1 MLETYSTIKNEAY
14 MTFQNQEKLSDTFL
28 SLTDSL
34 SKYRRAELQDD
45 DGTNLIEKLYVD
57 PLDNDLILKSMLKNN
72 TTLLMGRKG
81 TGKSTIINRFQHE
94 IRKSDN
100 KLSLYIDVKALFE
113 QTKKSYFNLQ
123 SLDSELS
130 PENLDR
136 LSLYVY
142 FIEKIIDE
150 LKKEIKSNVFKPKFS
165 AIFSR
170 KGITENKFNN
180 SLDVLFEGIKKPLFV
195 DVTSTHQASLNTLDK
210 TLSEKSNKL
219 GFKVSPVAQSVNGEI
234 NNSITHEEMKSKEF
248 TKVLARFFDIIGF
261 MNNLKVLLKQIPIDN
276 VFICLDDMSE
286 IDKKSMEVFTD
297 FIVGPLNNLSDE
309 YFKFKISLYPGRD
322 FLPSI
327 DRQKVK
333 TYALDYYD
341 LYSVGNVDKVE
352 DSAIKYTKRLLET
365 RFDYYFK
372 GIEMGRFFELNSS
385 ISMNDYYKI
394 LFQVSSNV
402 PRIIGKILEI
412 SLQKTNSLEHKITR
426 KILQESARQHY
437 KNDVEFV
444 LTKSEYIEY
453 KSYNESFEKYHL
465 LDLLNII
472 IEKAV
477 NNKKHIGSSEAKI
490 FEKYTT
496 NTAPSN
502 YLYIPEGLEEI
513 LKTLE
518 FNFFITKYSQQK
530 DKDGNNVSIFS
541 LNYGL
546 CIENN
551 IIFDEKSDRKFRIE
565 RIFDF
570 NKILVDWMKN
580 SQELIC
586 LGCDELYDISKKDV
600 FITHKIPCQKCQEV
614 VALRPIINKHQR
626 EMIEQNF
633 QIPMKEYE
641 ILNALNNKSSMTA
654 TELGDEL
661 DRAYQ
666 SINSSMGKNSKI
678 NNFKFFDREEI
689 KNKPYF
695 SISSNGKLFL
705 DGNYKEA

>member
-1 MLETYSTIKNEAY
+1 MADMKTQDQ
-14 MTFQNQEKLSDTFL
+14 QNLSDTFL
-28 SLTDSL
+28 TMTDSL
-34 SKYRRAELQDD
+34 SKYRRAELKDD

-57 PLDNDLILKSMLKNN
+57 PLENDLILKSMLKNN

-94 IRKSDN
+94 IRKSNN

-113 QTKKSYFNLQ
+113 QTKKSYLNLQ
-123 SLDSELS
+123 PLDFELS
-130 PENLDR
+130 ADNLDK
-136 LSLYVY
+136 LSLYVF

-150 LKKEIKSNVFKPKFS
+150 LKEEIKSSVFKKGLIGLFS
-165 AIFSR
+165 
-170 KGITENKFNN
+170 KGLTENKFNKK
-180 SLDVLFEGIKKPLFV
+180 LDKLFDDIKKPLFK
-195 DVTSTHQASLNTLDK
+195 DITATYQTNQNT
-210 TLSEKSNKL
+210 SEKQSSESKSRI
-219 GFKVSPVAQSVNGEI
+219 GFSAKVSEQSVNGEVSASS
-234 NNSITHEEMKSKEF
+234 NNEEMQSNQF

-261 MNNLKVLLKQIPIDN
+261 MNNLKGLLKQIPINN

-341 LYSVGNVDKVE
+341 LYSIGNVDKVE
-352 DSAIKYTKRLLET
+352 ESAIKYTKRLLEK
-365 RFDYYFK
+365 RFDYYFENEK
-372 GIEMGRFFELNSS
+372 METFFEINSTT
-385 ISMNDYYKI
+385 SMEDYYKL
-394 LFQVSSNV
+394 LFQISSNV

-412 SLQKTNSLEHKITR
+412 SLQKTNSLERKITKR
-426 KILQESARQHY
+426 ILQESAKQHY
-437 KNDVEFV
+437 KNDIEFV

-465 LDLLNII
+465 LELLRIFI
-472 IEKAV
+472 AKAIF
-477 NNKKHIGSSEAKI
+477 NKKHIGTSSAMI
-490 FEKYTT
+490 FSQYTT

-502 YLYIPEGLEEI
+502 YLFVTEELEDT

-530 DKDGNNVSIFS
+530 DKDGTNISIFS

-546 CIENN
+546 CIDNN
-551 IIFDEKSDRKFRIE
+551 IIYDEKSDRKFRIE

-570 NKILVDWMKN
+570 NRILVDWMNN
-580 SQELIC
+580 SKELVC
-586 LGCDELYDISKKDV
+586 LNCNESYDIAKKEV
-600 FITHKIPCQKCQEV
+600 FIEHKIPCVKCQGEV
-614 VALRPIINKHQR
+614 VLRPIINNEQKKI
-626 EMIEQNF
+626 IETNIK
-633 QIPMKEYE
+633 IPMKEFE
-641 ILNALNNKSSMTA
+641 ILNALKNKAEQTA

-661 DRAYQ
+661 DRTYQ
-666 SINSSMGKNSKI
+666 SIGYSMSRNSKI
-678 NNFKFFDREEI
+678 NSYNFIERLEKRG
-689 KNKPYF
+689 KPYF
-695 SISSNGKLFL
+695 SLSESGFLYLEGK
-705 DGNYKEA
+705 YKNT

>member
-1 MLETYSTIKNEAY
+1 
-14 MTFQNQEKLSDTFL
+14 MTHQAQEQLSDMFL
-28 SLTDSL
+28 TLTDSL
-34 SKYRRAELQDD
+34 SKYRRAELKDD
-45 DGTNLIEKLYVD
+45 DGVNLIEKLYVD
-57 PLDNDLILKSMLKNN
+57 PLENDLILKSMLKNN

-100 KLSLYIDVKALFE
+100 KLSLYVDVKALFE
-113 QTKKSYFNLQ
+113 QTRKSYFYLKT
-123 SLDSELS
+123 LDIELS
-130 PENLDR
+130 AENLDR
-136 LSLYVY
+136 LSLYVF

-150 LKKEIKSNVFKPKFS
+150 LKNEIKNGVFQSKFTN
-165 AIFSR
+165 IFFK
-170 KGITENKFNN
+170 KGITKEKFTA
-180 SLDVLFEGIKKPLFV
+180 SLDELFDAIKKPLFI
-195 DVTSTHQASLNTLDK
+195 DVTSSQQTSQTTSEKTQNKHKNNIGFQASAI
-210 TLSEKSNKL
+210 E
-219 GFKVSPVAQSVNGEI
+219 QSVSGDI
-234 NNSITHEEMKSKEF
+234 HNSTLNEEMESKQF
-248 TKVLARFFDIIGF
+248 TSVLTRFFDIIGF
-261 MNNLKVLLKQIPIDN
+261 MNNLKSLLKQIPIDN

-341 LYSVGNVDKVE
+341 LYSAGNIDKVE
-352 DSAIKYTKRLLET
+352 ESAIKYTKRLLET
-365 RFDYYFK
+365 RFNYYFK
-372 GIEMGRFFELNSS
+372 DIDMGEFFEINSTV
-385 ISMNDYYKI
+385 SMADYYKI

-412 SLQKTNSLEHKITR
+412 SLQKTNSLEKKITR
-426 KILQESARQHY
+426 RILQESARQHY

-465 LDLLNII
+465 LELLNIL
-472 IEKAV
+472 IEKAI
-477 NNKKHIGSSEAKI
+477 NNKKHIGASRAII
-490 FEKYTT
+490 FSQYTT

-502 YLYIPEGLEEI
+502 YLYIAEELEDI

-530 DKDGNNVSIFS
+530 DRDGVNISVFS

-546 CIENN
+546 CVENN

-570 NKILVDWMKN
+570 NKILADWMKN

-586 LGCDELYDISKKDV
+586 SNCKEVYDISKKDV
-600 FITHKIPCQKCQEV
+600 FIEHKIPCLKCQSLV
-614 VALRPIINKHQR
+614 VLRPIINNSQK
-626 EMIEQNF
+626 EIIENNIK
-633 QIPMKEYE
+633 IPMKEYE
-641 ILNALNNKSSMTA
+641 ILNALNNKPAMTA

-666 SINSSMGKNSKI
+666 SISHSIGKNSKI
-678 NNFKFFDREEI
+678 NNYYFIDRNEKKNQPFF
-689 KNKPYF
+689 
-695 SISSNGKLFL
+695 SLSNNGMLFL
-705 DGNYKEA
+705 GGEYKKT

>member
-1 MLETYSTIKNEAY
+1 
-14 MTFQNQEKLSDTFL
+14 MTLQNQEQLSDMFL
-28 SLTDSL
+28 SMTDSL
-34 SKYRRAELQDD
+34 SKYRRAELKDD
-45 DGTNLIEKLYVD
+45 DGENLIEKLYVD
-57 PLDNDLILKSMLKNN
+57 PLDNNLILKSMLKNN

-94 IRKSDN
+94 IRKSNN

-123 SLDSELS
+123 SLDTELS

-136 LSLYVY
+136 LSLYVF

-150 LKKEIKSNVFKPKFS
+150 LKKEIKSSVFQTKFKS
-165 AIFSR
+165 IFSS
-170 KGITENKFNN
+170 KGITENKFND
-180 SLDVLFEGIKKPLFV
+180 SLDKLFVDVKKPLFV
-195 DVTSTHQASLNTLDK
+195 DVTSSHQTSMSASGK
-210 TLSEKSNKL
+210 TSSEKNNKI
-219 GFKVSPVAQSVNGEI
+219 GFNASVADQSVSGEI
-234 NNSITHEEMKSKEF
+234 NNTISNEEMKSQQF
-248 TKVLARFFDIIGF
+248 TKVLTRFFDVIGF
-261 MNNLKVLLKQIPIDN
+261 MNNLKELLKKIPIDN

-341 LYSVGNVDKVE
+341 LYSAGNVDRVE
-352 DSAIKYTKRLLET
+352 ESAIKYTKRLLET
-365 RFDYYFK
+365 RFNYYFK
-372 GIEMGRFFELNSS
+372 NTEMSRFFELNSS
-385 ISMNDYYKI
+385 ISMHDYYKI
-394 LFQVSSNV
+394 LFQASSNV
-402 PRIIGKILEI
+402 PRIVGKILEI
-412 SLQKTNSLEHKITR
+412 SLQKTNGLEQKISR
-426 KILQESARQHY
+426 RILQESARQHY

-465 LDLLNII
+465 LELLNILI
-472 IEKAV
+472 KKAIK
-477 NNKKHIGSSEAKI
+477 NKKHIGSSTAKI
-490 FEKYTT
+490 FQQYTT

-502 YLYIPEGLEEI
+502 YLYIPEELEEI

-530 DKDGNNVSIFS
+530 DRDGVNISVFS

-570 NKILVDWMKN
+570 NKILTDWMKS

-586 LGCDELYDISKKDV
+586 LNCNELYDISKKDI
-600 FITHKIPCQKCQEV
+600 FIEHKIPCQKCQGKV
-614 VALRPIINKHQR
+614 TLRPIINNDQK
-626 EMIEQNF
+626 EIIENNLK
-633 QIPMKEYE
+633 IPMREYE
-641 ILNALNNKSSMTA
+641 ILNALNNQSSMTA

-666 SINSSMGKNSKI
+666 SINHSIGKNSKI
-678 NNFKFFDREEI
+678 NNFEFIDRKEVR
-689 KNKPYF
+689 NKPYF
-695 SISSNGKLFL
+695 SLSGNGKEFL
-705 DGNYKEA
+705 DGGYKEHNK